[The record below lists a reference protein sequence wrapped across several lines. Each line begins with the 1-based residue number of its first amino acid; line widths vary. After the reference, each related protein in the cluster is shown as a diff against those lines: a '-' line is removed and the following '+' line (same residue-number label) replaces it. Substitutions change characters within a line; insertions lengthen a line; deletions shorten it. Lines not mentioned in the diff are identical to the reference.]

1 MVSAR
6 IKLVGKSYGEV
17 DGVARQIADIAKMG
31 GIPVRGPIPLPRK
44 RLVLPIRRTPCG
56 DGSDTYEKWEMRI
69 HKRMIIVQGDE
80 RVLKQIMRVQVP
92 DTVHIEISL
101 VH

>member
-6 IKLVGKSYGEV
+6 IKLVGKSYQEV
-17 DGVARQIADIAKMG
+17 DGVAKQIVDIAKMG
-31 GIPVRGPIPLPRK
+31 GIPVRGPIPLPRD
-44 RLVLPIRRTPCG
+44 RLVLPTRRTPCG

-69 HKRMIIVQGDE
+69 HKRMLLVEGDE
-80 RVLKQIMRVQVP
+80 KVLKQIMRVRVP

-101 VH
+101 V

>member
-6 IKLVGKSYGEV
+6 IKLVGKSYDEV
-17 DGVARQIADIAKMG
+17 NGVAKQIVDIAKMG

-44 RLVLPIRRTPCG
+44 RLILPVRRTPCG
-56 DGSDTYEKWEMRI
+56 DGSDTYERWEMRI
-69 HKRMIIVQGDE
+69 HKRMIFVDGDE
-80 RVLKQIMRVQVP
+80 RVLKQIMRVRVP

-101 VH
+101 V

>member
-6 IKLVGKSYGEV
+6 IKLVGKSYEEV
-17 DGVARQIADIAKMG
+17 NGVAKQIVDIAKMG
-31 GIPVRGPIPLPRK
+31 GIPIHGPIPLPRK
-44 RLVLPIRRTPCG
+44 RLVLPTRRTPCG

-69 HKRMIIVQGDE
+69 HKRMLLVEGDE
-80 RVLKQIMRVQVP
+80 KVLKQIMRVRVP

-101 VH
+101 V